1 MFTGIIET
9 VGTVQRLT
17 KGKESMELEITA
29 PKILTDVALGDS
41 IAVNGV
47 CLTVTSYTATNFTVD
62 VMPETVDATSIHQ
75 LKIGDKVNLERAM
88 SANGRFGG
96 HFVAGHVDGVGKIL
110 RTSTRANAVVIDI
123 AIAPELAKLCI
134 PRGSITIDGI
144 SLTIFK
150 LTSNQVTI
158 SVIPHT
164 FKDTILHTKK
174 IGDSVNI
181 ETDLLG
187 KYIIQQLQGNLALSS
202 SSGNITKDFLMKN
215 GY

>member
-1 MFTGIIET
+1 MFTGIIEA
-9 VGTVQRLT
+9 VGTVHAIT
-17 KGKESMELEITA
+17 KGKESMVLEIAA
-29 PKILTDVALGDS
+29 PKILEDVALGDS

-47 CLTVTSYTATNFTVD
+47 CLTVTTFTSTNFTVD
-62 VMPETVDATSIHQ
+62 VMPETVDATSIHS

-110 RTSTRANAVVIDI
+110 RKSPRANAIVIDI
-123 AIAPELAKLCI
+123 AISPELAKLSI

-150 LTSNQVTI
+150 LLPNQVTI

-164 FKDTILHTKK
+164 YQETILHTKK

-187 KYIIQQLQGNLALSS
+187 KYIINHLQANASTPS
-202 SSGNITKDFLMKN
+202 NITKDFLMKN
-215 GY
+215 GF

>member
-1 MFTGIIET
+1 MFTGIIEA
-9 VGTVQRLT
+9 VGTVHAIT
-17 KGKESMELEITA
+17 KGKESMVLEIAA
-29 PKILTDVALGDS
+29 PKILDDVALGDS

-47 CLTVTSYTATNFTVD
+47 CLTVTTFSSTNFTVD
-62 VMPETVDATSIHQ
+62 VMPETVDATSIHE

-110 RTSTRANAVVIDI
+110 RKSPRANAVVIDI
-123 AIAPELAKLCI
+123 AISPELAKLSI

-150 LTSNQVTI
+150 LLPNQVTI

-164 FKDTILHTKK
+164 YQETILHTKK
-174 IGDSVNI
+174 IGDTVNI

-187 KYIIQQLQGNLALSS
+187 KYIANHLQANAGAQSP
-202 SSGNITKDFLMKN
+202 ITKEFLLKN
-215 GY
+215 GF

>member
-1 MFTGIIET
+1 MFTGIIEA
-9 VGTVQRLT
+9 VGTVHAIT
-17 KGKESMELEITA
+17 KGKESMVLEIAA
-29 PKILTDVALGDS
+29 PKILEDVALGDS

-47 CLTVTSYTATNFTVD
+47 CLTVTTFTSTNFTVD
-62 VMPETVDATSIHQ
+62 VMPETVDATSIHS

-110 RTSTRANAVVIDI
+110 RKSPRANAIVIDI
-123 AIAPELAKLCI
+123 AISPELAKLSI

-150 LTSNQVTI
+150 LLPNQVTI

-164 FKDTILHTKK
+164 YQETILHTKK

-187 KYIIQQLQGNLALSS
+187 KYIINHLQTNASTPS
-202 SSGNITKDFLMKN
+202 NITKDFLMKN
-215 GY
+215 GF

>member
-1 MFTGIIET
+1 MFTGIIEA
-9 VGTVQRLT
+9 VGTVHAIT
-17 KGKESMELEITA
+17 KGKESMVLEIAA
-29 PKILTDVALGDS
+29 PKILDDVALGDS

-47 CLTVTSYTATNFTVD
+47 CLTVTTFSSTNFTVD
-62 VMPETVDATSIHQ
+62 VMPETVDATSIHE

-110 RTSTRANAVVIDI
+110 RKSPRANAVVIDI
-123 AIAPELAKLCI
+123 AISPELAKLSI

-150 LTSNQVTI
+150 LLPNQVTI

-164 FKDTILHTKK
+164 YQETILHTKK
-174 IGDSVNI
+174 IGDTVNI

-187 KYIIQQLQGNLALSS
+187 KYIANHLQANAGAQST
-202 SSGNITKDFLMKN
+202 ITKEFLLKN
-215 GY
+215 GF